1 MTRGLGIINLRI
13 SPCFFKKETKQGCL
27 GLSEQLLKV
36 PFYQPSSAPCLMLR
50 EDIAAIAGFPGGTV
64 VKEPACQCR
73 R

>member
-36 PFYQPSSAPCLMLR
+36 PFYQPSSAPYLMLW
-50 EDIAAIAGFPGGTV
+50 EDVAPIAGFPGGTV
-64 VKEPACQCR
+64 VKEPACQCGR
-73 R
+73 